1 MKKLILVSLIL
12 LISFHVFSQDRIYLK
27 DYTVIEAVVKDV
39 SEYMIKYS
47 KFSDPNG
54 DVLVVALD
62 DVVKIVYQNGNIR
75 EFSKADVRKA
85 QGSGDEKTTYF
96 ALGAGFGR
104 SYGGI
109 GMRAQARFGKKQGF
123 GLHAG
128 LGYNP
133 SNAGGVCFGVGAKF
147 FYYRWL
153 YINAQVGIVTYDYY
167 WDYWDYY
174 NPESYFGIS
183 ILAGGDFF
191 FNDHI
196 GMNAAIGPTIIPDL
210 NVRMGFDLGFIFK
223 F

>member
-1 MKKLILVSLIL
+1 MKKIILASLIL
-12 LISFHVFSQDRIYLK
+12 LFSVRLFSQDKIYLK
-27 DYTVIEAVVKDV
+27 DYTLIEAVVKDV
-39 SEYMIKYS
+39 SDYMIKYT
-47 KFSDPNG
+47 KFSDPSG
-54 DVLVVALD
+54 DVLAIAVD
-62 DVVKIVYQNGNIR
+62 DVVKIVYENGIVR
-75 EFSKADVRKA
+75 DFSKAEARKA
-85 QGSGDEKTTYF
+85 KGSSGEKTSYF

-109 GMRAQARFGKKQGF
+109 GVKAQARFGKKQGF

-133 SNAGGVCFGVGAKF
+133 TNAGGLCFGVGAKF

-153 YINAQVGIVTYDYY
+153 YINAQVGIVTHEYY

-196 GMNAAIGPTIIPDL
+196 GLNAAIGPTIIPDHG
-210 NVRMGFDLGFIFK
+210 VRMGFDLGIVFK

>member
-1 MKKLILVSLIL
+1 MKKITLFSLIML
-12 LISFHVFSQDRIYLK
+12 FSIHIFSQDRIYLK
-27 DYTVIEAVVKDV
+27 DYSVIEAVVKDV
-39 SEYMIKYS
+39 SAYMIKYS
-47 KFSDPNG
+47 KFSDPSG
-54 DVLVVALD
+54 DVLAVAVD
-62 DVVKIVYQNGNIR
+62 DVAKIVYQNGNIR

-109 GMRAQARFGKKQGF
+109 GVRAQARFGNKQGF

-133 SNAGGVCFGVGAKF
+133 TNAGGLCFGVGAKF
-147 FYYRWL
+147 YYYRWL
-153 YINAQVGIVTYDYY
+153 YINAQVGIVTHDYY

-183 ILAGGDFF
+183 ILVGGDFY
-191 FNDHI
+191 FNNHI
-196 GMNAAIGPTIIPDL
+196 GLNAAIGPTIIPDL
-210 NVRMGFDLGFIFK
+210 GVRMGFDLGLIIK